1 MSKREWKPLINKME
15 RRLEGWQAWCL
26 SMGGQL
32 VLLNSVLL
40 AMSIYLMSITILP
53 KWVRARIDTIRSRFQ
68 WSGQSQLQK
77 RFLLVSWDQIC
88 KLKVQGGLGVLQLHS
103 MNLALMTKW
112 WWLLKLPI
120 SALQNLLQDKYG
132 PRKGS
137 CMTKSR
143 NMTNISPL

>member
-1 MSKREWKPLINKME
+1 MVPIHGRH
-15 RRLEGWQAWCL
+15 
-26 SMGGQL
+26 L
-32 VLLNSVLL
+32 VLLNSVLP
-40 AMSIYLMSITILP
+40 AMPIYLMSITILP

-88 KLKVQGGLGVLQLHS
+88 KLKAQGGLGVLQLHS

-120 SALQNLLQDKYG
+120 SALQNLLQDKYS
-132 PRKGS
+132 PRKRS
-137 CMTKSR
+137 CTTKSR
-143 NMTNISPL
+143 NMTNISPLWKDVMSIADSFLA